1 MNFLIQVGAKGI
13 LVVLAENK
21 MILEG
26 KRYRHFKGKEYKIL
40 AIAEHS
46 ETAEKLVVYKA
57 LYPPYQTWAR
67 PVKMFEE
74 EVDRPDLGYRGP
86 RFVKID

>member
-1 MNFLIQVGAKGI
+1 LAA
-13 LVVLAENK
+13 LVENK

-26 KRYRHFKGKEYKIL
+26 KKYKHFKGKEYKVL

-46 ETAEKLVVYKA
+46 ETGDKLVVYKA

-74 EVDRPDLGYRGP
+74 EVDQPELDYRGP
-86 RFVKID
+86 RFVRID